1 MQNHHCMRWLFRK
14 QVASNKEEARRHY
27 NAKDYKK
34 AEPFLD
40 EMLKE
45 NPNDA
50 WALDV
55 LSRLYM
61 NTSRHVQSVELIR
74 RMLSTNPDADL
85 IRRLIHAGCVTN
97 DAESVFRFSNQ
108 IDWKKSDEDLLSKI
122 YDAFW
127 PDQRCV
133 DFFSETKWNSEIPF
147 PIYVQAE
154 QLYED
159 GKVVQAI
166 ELLTSLVSR
175 DVVNESTLML
185 ARKICV
191 SLGQVE
197 MAHDLWANYL
207 RHIDGELSRKRSLAK
222 RLLSSKRYEEAFEI
236 ATMVLEENPE
246 DIQMLSSLTEIGQ
259 YVEQPLGALH
269 AYHRLDSIGEAKL
282 YHLRRFAN
290 IAIKAGSIDDILLA
304 VQRLVKL
311 EVDAN
316 ATVRNAYIKLCDMQ
330 EHDKAEKV
338 LELIQDSLLEID
350 LKAAKALEEGDPGLA
365 ISILDE
371 GLIESPEQVSFLMR
385 KAIALEAMGELS
397 DAISMF
403 DKVLVLKPKHHSATQ
418 RRLKC
423 GLKIWPEE
431 KYFTEITQATLQFPQ
446 NINHQFA
453 RLNYVL
459 SVSRD
464 YELALEIVRTC
475 LHHHPDHQRS
485 HLYLALVHSWLG
497 EHEAARSSISKSM
510 VRWPTSNDVFIT
522 ASQVEKNAGDT
533 TKQLEHINTMLGLH
547 ALQPVHSSSPIGA
560 ITPEYLSTASTT
572 TVQDSRLV
580 SIIMTTYKRD
590 PLLDAAIASI
600 MNQTYQNIELVIVDD
615 CSPDNNFSYLQ
626 ELAENESRIRVFQM
640 SENGGTYLAKNFGM
654 TQAKGEFIGFMDSD
668 DYCHA
673 QRIEYQVASL
683 DAHPEVMGVT
693 HDYFRIDES
702 SDIEFRGIGAL
713 RMACIS
719 LLIRREVVDEIGFF
733 DSLRVGADT
742 EYIERIEAYYGKD
755 CRLRHQIPSMFMM
768 LHSSSLTGGGPFHI
782 SWRSVTGPRLQHHRS
797 FRTWHKKIKA
807 KLEDPFVSRKIH
819 LRPFEVP
826 EEMKS
831 THYQW
836 EEGMPLFSEMIKK
849 RNHDWWKGKK
859 PVWQKKLSPKLAGRD
874 YVEQLGMKVPKLYWK
889 GEDVEEMPLF
899 NQLPNKFVLK
909 PEKGWSSNNVYCMK
923 DGEDILTH
931 KSYDREALVAALVN
945 DKFVAENKPTIM
957 IEELLEPEEKQRSD
971 GLPRDFKFYCF
982 GDEIAMVHVAL
993 LKSEIYKEK
1002 NEHHYY
1008 TPDFRIIGQRI
1019 MDNRKQGT
1027 VPIERPD
1034 CWDEM
1039 VTTVRAIG
1047 RELGIYMRIDMFAT
1061 TRGAVFGEFTP
1072 TPHGGG
1078 GYSEFA
1084 DKYLGSFWKGEEGV
1098 E

>member
-1 MQNHHCMRWLFRK
+1 MRWLFRK

-40 EMLKE
+40 AMLKE

-185 ARKICV
+185 ARKICE

-269 AYHRLDSIGEAKL
+269 AYHRLDSMGEAKL

-365 ISILDE
+365 INILDE

-510 VRWPTSNDVFIT
+510 VRWPTSNDVFIA

-719 LLIRREVVDEIGFF
+719 LLIRREVVNEIGFF

-849 RNHDWWKGKK
+849 RNHDWWKGQKRINEK
-859 PVWQKKLSPKLAGRD
+859 FLSKKLIGEEYSLKYDVP
-874 YVEQLGMKVPKLYWK
+874 VVPKILVTDDYEDERLKALPDTYVLKSSVGYSAKQVFPIKNGKNVFTGK
-889 GEDVEEMPLF
+889 GQSIDEILVALRTDSFVSNQQHSLIVEELVQDEFDYNIPLD
-899 NQLPNKFVLK
+899 
-909 PEKGWSSNNVYCMK
+909 Y
-923 DGEDILTH
+923 
-931 KSYDREALVAALVN
+931 
-945 DKFVAENKPTIM
+945 
-957 IEELLEPEEKQRSD
+957 
-971 GLPRDFKFYCF
+971 KFYMF
-982 GDEIAMVHVAL
+982 GERIAAIQVIDRPSKSQSDQSHFFYDEDFHPISIEILPVR
-993 LKSEIYKEK
+993 KSRNVFQKSRHFNDMKHAAI
-1002 NEHHYY
+1002 
-1008 TPDFRIIGQRI
+1008 TLG
-1019 MDNRKQGT
+1019 
-1027 VPIERPD
+1027 
-1034 CWDEM
+1034 
-1039 VTTVRAIG
+1039 RAVNMF
-1047 RELGIYMRIDMFAT
+1047 MRIDFYT
-1061 TRGAVFGEFTP
+1061 SKEGFFFGEFTP
-1072 TPHGGG
+1072 TPEGGS
-1078 GYSEFA
+1078 GYSQEG
-1084 DKYLGSFWKGEEGV
+1084 DRYLGTYWKGEEGV
-1098 E
+1098 V